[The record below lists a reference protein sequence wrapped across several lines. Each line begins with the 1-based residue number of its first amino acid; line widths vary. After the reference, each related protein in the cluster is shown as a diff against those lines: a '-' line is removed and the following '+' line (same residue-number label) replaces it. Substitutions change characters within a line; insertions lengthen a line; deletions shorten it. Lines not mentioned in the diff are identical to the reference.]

1 MCLSPT
7 ITLHCTDYHPC
18 LVHRTIPCPTIRTI
32 IYLLW
37 PFNSAKQTMHARPS
51 PTLLAKL
58 SDVVVDRSDLLL
70 NVCASTSLVAMDKIQ
85 VQTPKGRCEKLQSV
99 DPARRGRSN
108 VSLIYLL
115 QRPRVSPNY
124 VRGAL
129 VKLSTKKN
137 RFPHTFSKAPCSGMQ
152 LFRTSRGR
160 VQPPLSEKKARAQL
174 AVRRAAAKEDGHEEG
189 RVHQGSRRTGLE
201 ARAPFCKPIHT
212 VSSFFFPSCTSYCR
226 TNV

>member
-1 MCLSPT
+1 MYGESGSFSCSVSPGR
-7 ITLHCTDYHPC
+7 LEQ
-18 LVHRTIPCPTIRTI
+18 
-32 IYLLW
+32 
-37 PFNSAKQTMHARPS
+37 N
-51 PTLLAKL
+51 LAKL

-70 NVCASTSLVAMDKIQ
+70 NVCASTGLVAMDKIQ

-115 QRPRVSPNY
+115 QRPRVSPNS

-152 LFRTSRGR
+152 LFRSSRGR
-160 VQPPLSEKKARAQL
+160 VQPPLRSYISKWLYASMTFRTSRARAL
-174 AVRRAAAKEDGHEEG
+174 APRA
-189 RVHQGSRRTGLE
+189 VL
-201 ARAPFCKPIHT
+201 
-212 VSSFFFPSCTSYCR
+212 V
-226 TNV
+226 NV

>member
-1 MCLSPT
+1 
-7 ITLHCTDYHPC
+7 
-18 LVHRTIPCPTIRTI
+18 
-32 IYLLW
+32 
-37 PFNSAKQTMHARPS
+37 
-51 PTLLAKL
+51 
-58 SDVVVDRSDLLL
+58 
-70 NVCASTSLVAMDKIQ
+70 MDKIQ

-115 QRPRVSPNY
+115 QRPRVSPNS

-160 VQPPLSEKKARAQL
+160 VQPPLLSANVLCCGDLGEQRDGRGAAGQGLVGAVFLLPRSLL
-174 AVRRAAAKEDGHEEG
+174 AVSLPRKHSVAPPTPRSLAAPD
-189 RVHQGSRRTGLE
+189 LP
-201 ARAPFCKPIHT
+201 APECWRDRKS
-212 VSSFFFPSCTSYCR
+212 VNSSFYR
-226 TNV
+226 

>member
-1 MCLSPT
+1 MYGESGSFLCSVSPGR
-7 ITLHCTDYHPC
+7 LEQ
-18 LVHRTIPCPTIRTI
+18 
-32 IYLLW
+32 
-37 PFNSAKQTMHARPS
+37 N
-51 PTLLAKL
+51 LAKL

-70 NVCASTSLVAMDKIQ
+70 NVCASTGLVAMDKIQ

-115 QRPRVSPNY
+115 QRPRVSPNS

-160 VQPPLSEKKARAQL
+160 VQPPLIDRGKRDWKRKSL
-174 AVRRAAAKEDGHEEG
+174 
-189 RVHQGSRRTGLE
+189 T
-201 ARAPFCKPIHT
+201 
-212 VSSFFFPSCTSYCR
+212 
-226 TNV
+226 

>member
-1 MCLSPT
+1 MGKAVL
-7 ITLHCTDYHPC
+7 
-18 LVHRTIPCPTIRTI
+18 
-32 IYLLW
+32 
-37 PFNSAKQTMHARPS
+37 FSAQFHQGASK
-51 PTLLAKL
+51 KL

-70 NVCASTSLVAMDKIQ
+70 NVCASTGLVE

-108 VSLIYLL
+108 VSLLYLL
-115 QRPRVSPNY
+115 QRPRVSPNS

-160 VQPPLSEKKARAQL
+160 VQPPLLSGRTLSGTYRNVSKYAEKRMRAFSP
-174 AVRRAAAKEDGHEEG
+174 R
-189 RVHQGSRRTGLE
+189 
-201 ARAPFCKPIHT
+201 
-212 VSSFFFPSCTSYCR
+212 
-226 TNV
+226 

>member
-1 MCLSPT
+1 
-7 ITLHCTDYHPC
+7 
-18 LVHRTIPCPTIRTI
+18 
-32 IYLLW
+32 
-37 PFNSAKQTMHARPS
+37 
-51 PTLLAKL
+51 
-58 SDVVVDRSDLLL
+58 
-70 NVCASTSLVAMDKIQ
+70 MDKIQ

-115 QRPRVSPNY
+115 QRPRVSPSS

-160 VQPPLSEKKARAQL
+160 VQPPLYMYIGFETL
-174 AVRRAAAKEDGHEEG
+174 TMVI
-189 RVHQGSRRTGLE
+189 LE
-201 ARAPFCKPIHT
+201 AGVH
-212 VSSFFFPSCTSYCR
+212 
-226 TNV
+226 

>member
-1 MCLSPT
+1 M
-7 ITLHCTDYHPC
+7 
-18 LVHRTIPCPTIRTI
+18 
-32 IYLLW
+32 
-37 PFNSAKQTMHARPS
+37 
-51 PTLLAKL
+51 AKL

-70 NVCASTSLVAMDKIQ
+70 NVCASTGLVAMDKIQ

-152 LFRTSRGR
+152 LFRSSRGR
-160 VQPPLSEKKARAQL
+160 VQPPLGEKMMDISAQL
-174 AVRRAAAKEDGHEEG
+174 
-189 RVHQGSRRTGLE
+189 
-201 ARAPFCKPIHT
+201 CMYIHT
-212 VSSFFFPSCTSYCR
+212 VLLSTVQHTPYSRLFIIYSVLCSNTQYSH
-226 TNV
+226 TNHCDQELGNNGLPTP

>member
-1 MCLSPT
+1 MYGESGSFLCSVSPGR
-7 ITLHCTDYHPC
+7 LEQ
-18 LVHRTIPCPTIRTI
+18 
-32 IYLLW
+32 
-37 PFNSAKQTMHARPS
+37 N
-51 PTLLAKL
+51 LAKL

-70 NVCASTSLVAMDKIQ
+70 NVCASTGLVAMDKIQ

-115 QRPRVSPNY
+115 QRPRVSPNS

-160 VQPPLSEKKARAQL
+160 VQPPL
-174 AVRRAAAKEDGHEEG
+174 G
-189 RVHQGSRRTGLE
+189 RDRGNWVITRQHID
-201 ARAPFCKPIHT
+201 FHT
-212 VSSFFFPSCTSYCR
+212 QHICNCL
-226 TNV
+226 NG

>member
-1 MCLSPT
+1 MGKAVL
-7 ITLHCTDYHPC
+7 
-18 LVHRTIPCPTIRTI
+18 
-32 IYLLW
+32 
-37 PFNSAKQTMHARPS
+37 FSAQFH
-51 PTLLAKL
+51 LEQNLAKL

-70 NVCASTSLVAMDKIQ
+70 NVCASTGLVAMDKIQ

-137 RFPHTFSKAPCSGMQ
+137 RFPHTFSKAPCSGMPYI
-152 LFRTSRGR
+152 TWPC
-160 VQPPLSEKKARAQL
+160 PPSSGELYTNSL
-174 AVRRAAAKEDGHEEG
+174 PLRRM
-189 RVHQGSRRTGLE
+189 VLLGST
-201 ARAPFCKPIHT
+201 
-212 VSSFFFPSCTSYCR
+212 
-226 TNV
+226 

>member
-1 MCLSPT
+1 
-7 ITLHCTDYHPC
+7 
-18 LVHRTIPCPTIRTI
+18 
-32 IYLLW
+32 
-37 PFNSAKQTMHARPS
+37 
-51 PTLLAKL
+51 
-58 SDVVVDRSDLLL
+58 
-70 NVCASTSLVAMDKIQ
+70 MDKIQ

-115 QRPRVSPNY
+115 QRPRVSPNS

-160 VQPPLSEKKARAQL
+160 VQPPLRPHYDLWPPRFRTFCELVEVEENKLTTFSTWTIMLGCNESNIIFQQHLCKHGQAMVARAWNDKL
-174 AVRRAAAKEDGHEEG
+174 
-189 RVHQGSRRTGLE
+189 
-201 ARAPFCKPIHT
+201 RAPLPAGPGFELQSMQYSVPEVDESTIY
-212 VSSFFFPSCTSYCR
+212 SYPPCCW
-226 TNV
+226 

>member
-1 MCLSPT
+1 MYGESGSFYCSVSPGR
-7 ITLHCTDYHPC
+7 LEQ
-18 LVHRTIPCPTIRTI
+18 
-32 IYLLW
+32 
-37 PFNSAKQTMHARPS
+37 N
-51 PTLLAKL
+51 LAKL

-70 NVCASTSLVAMDKIQ
+70 NVCASTGLVAMDKIQ

-115 QRPRVSPNY
+115 QRPRVSPNS

-160 VQPPLSEKKARAQL
+160 VQPPLEASILCVSNHVTHAYAHAHFSNERA
-174 AVRRAAAKEDGHEEG
+174 
-189 RVHQGSRRTGLE
+189 
-201 ARAPFCKPIHT
+201 
-212 VSSFFFPSCTSYCR
+212 
-226 TNV
+226 

>member
-1 MCLSPT
+1 M
-7 ITLHCTDYHPC
+7 
-18 LVHRTIPCPTIRTI
+18 
-32 IYLLW
+32 
-37 PFNSAKQTMHARPS
+37 
-51 PTLLAKL
+51 
-58 SDVVVDRSDLLL
+58 
-70 NVCASTSLVAMDKIQ
+70 AMDKFQ
-85 VQTPKGRCEKLQSV
+85 VQTPKGRCEKLQSG

-160 VQPPLSEKKARAQL
+160 VQPRRLDACAFITLGAHARGLLCVSVYPSVPALAASASVETSKQWYSQVSIRLFFDFDKWIFEKTFRSKVMA
-174 AVRRAAAKEDGHEEG
+174 
-189 RVHQGSRRTGLE
+189 
-201 ARAPFCKPIHT
+201 
-212 VSSFFFPSCTSYCR
+212 
-226 TNV
+226 

>member
-1 MCLSPT
+1 MYGESGSFLCSVSPGR
-7 ITLHCTDYHPC
+7 LEQ
-18 LVHRTIPCPTIRTI
+18 
-32 IYLLW
+32 
-37 PFNSAKQTMHARPS
+37 N
-51 PTLLAKL
+51 LAKL

-70 NVCASTSLVAMDKIQ
+70 NVCASTGLVAMDKIQ

-115 QRPRVSPNY
+115 QRPRVSPNS

-160 VQPPLSEKKARAQL
+160 VQPPLCQTLVRAFL
-174 AVRRAAAKEDGHEEG
+174 RPLISNSSRVRRKGLGTRLGSERQVQLHLMPTFICYCHSNAQTQWPRWGRTTTRSSEPIAAHL
-189 RVHQGSRRTGLE
+189 TL
-201 ARAPFCKPIHT
+201 I
-212 VSSFFFPSCTSYCR
+212 
-226 TNV
+226 